1 MSTKFEQLL
10 DYLVNEEH
18 DKANELFH
26 EIVVEKSR
34 EIYESLLAEE
44 AEEDNEQQ
52 DESVE
57 EDEEQQDESVESEE
71 EQQDEGF
78 MPEEGEE
85 YYDEADDEAD
95 DEMPD
100 SDDEPMVPQ
109 DQGDDLEFDTSSSDD
124 VQQQLADIVGELQ
137 AVLDQMD
144 GEEPDEFDSDE
155 TSMPVGG
162 DEENDDDKDLQMGV
176 YEGKKRMTREYVEKV
191 GSDWEKGST
200 QKSQGQYA
208 GAGTGDKES
217 APVEGKSPIASGKNK
232 PGPANVNASNILGD
246 MKTGEGTNVGTKPTG
261 KAGGLV
267 KPAQDMKTGNQNVPG
282 GKVSV
287 KGLTKVSDGHG
298 PEKKGAGPG
307 PVGAGTGDKA
317 GQTSIAPE
325 TKKQF
330 LKPYS
335 K

>member
-44 AEEDNEQQ
+44 AEDDEQQ

-57 EDEEQQDESVESEE
+57 SEEEQQDESVESEE

-78 MPEEGEE
+78 MPDEEFE
-85 YYDEADDEAD
+85 EADDDQSDSEPD
-95 DEMPD
+95 DSED
-100 SDDEPMVPQ
+100 GPMVPQ

-144 GEEPDEFDSDE
+144 GEGQGPDEFDSDE
-155 TSMPVGG
+155 TSLPVDGEEG
-162 DEENDDDKDLQMGV
+162 DDDLQMGV

-246 MKTGEGTNVGTKPTG
+246 MKTGEGTNTGTKPAG
-261 KAGGLV
+261 KASGLV
-267 KPAQDMKTGNQNVPG
+267 KPAQDMNTGNQNVPG

-287 KGLTKVSDGHG
+287 KGLTKVAGGHG

>member
-44 AEEDNEQQ
+44 AED
-52 DESVE
+52 D
-57 EDEEQQDESVESEE
+57 EQQDESVESEE

-78 MPEEGEE
+78 MPDEEFE
-85 YYDEADDEAD
+85 EADDDQSDSEPD
-95 DEMPD
+95 DSED
-100 SDDEPMVPQ
+100 GPMVPQ

-144 GEEPDEFDSDE
+144 GEGQGPDEFDSDE
-155 TSMPVGG
+155 TSLPVDGEEG
-162 DEENDDDKDLQMGV
+162 DDDLQMGV

-246 MKTGEGTNVGTKPTG
+246 MKTGEGTNTGTKPAG
-261 KAGGLV
+261 KASGLV
-267 KPAQDMKTGNQNVPG
+267 KPAQDMNTGNQNVPG

-287 KGLTKVSDGHG
+287 KGLTKVAGGHG

>member
-44 AEEDNEQQ
+44 AD
-52 DESVE
+52 

-78 MPEEGEE
+78 MPDEEFE
-85 YYDEADDEAD
+85 EADDDQSDSEPD
-95 DEMPD
+95 DSED
-100 SDDEPMVPQ
+100 GPMVPQ

-144 GEEPDEFDSDE
+144 GEDQGPDEFDSDE
-155 TSMPVGG
+155 TSLPVDGEEG
-162 DEENDDDKDLQMGV
+162 DDEDLQMGV

-246 MKTGEGTNVGTKPTG
+246 MKTGEGTNTGTKPAG

-287 KGLTKVSDGHG
+287 KGLTKVAGGHG